1 MSDMHDLLSKNN
13 IHSPIMYLKTF
24 AKWMA
29 FSLLMGIVC
38 GLAGTLFHHT
48 VDYVTEMRTL
58 YHVLLLPFAGLFIVF
73 LYHICGM
80 EHDRGT
86 NTVLEAVQTRSHV
99 PARMAPLIFV
109 ATSLSHAFGGSVG
122 REGAALQ
129 NGASIGNM
137 LGGISNLDDTDKRII
152 TMCGMSALF
161 SALFG
166 TPVAAAIFSMEVA
179 SVGVIYYG
187 AMIPGMIAAIIS
199 YYVADLFGV
208 VPVHFLLEHTPNNS
222 IITTFQT
229 VLAAI
234 LFSLVGILF
243 CITMQQIG
251 KLYRRYF
258 KNPYVRIFVGG
269 CIIAALTLLIGSQ
282 DYNGAGMSII
292 TKAIQGNAKP
302 EAFFIKLL
310 FTALTLGAGFK
321 GGEIIPAFFV
331 GSTFGAAVG
340 PLLGLDPG
348 FCAALGLLGVFC
360 SVVNTPL
367 ATMFLGIELFGTD
380 GLLYFGIVCAITH
393 MLSGNFSLY
402 SSQQIL
408 YNKSKPV
415 YGKVFKP

>member
-1 MSDMHDLLSKNN
+1 MHDMHNLLSKSNT
-13 IHSPIMYLKTF
+13 PIMYLKTF
-24 AKWMA
+24 AKWMVY
-29 FSLLMGIVC
+29 SLIMGVIC
-38 GLAGTLFHHT
+38 GIAGTLFHHT
-48 VDYVTEMRTL
+48 VDYVTEMRTI
-58 YHVLLLPFAGLFIVF
+58 YHVLFLPFAGLIIVF

-80 EHDRGT
+80 DHDRGT

-99 PARMAPLIFV
+99 PARMAPLIFI
-109 ATSLSHAFGGSVG
+109 ATCISHAFGGSVG

-129 NGASIGNM
+129 IGASIGNM
-137 LGGISNLDDTDKRII
+137 LGGISHLEDTDKRII

-187 AMIPGMIAAIIS
+187 AMIPSMIAAIIS
-199 YYVADLFGV
+199 YHVADFFGV
-208 VPVHFLLEHTPNNS
+208 TPVHFLLEATPDS
-222 IITTFQT
+222 SLLTTFQT
-229 VLAAI
+229 VVAAI

-243 CITMQQIG
+243 CIIMQQIT
-251 KLYRRYF
+251 KLYRKYL
-258 KNPYVRIFVGG
+258 KNPYIRVFVGG
-269 CIIAALTLLIGSQ
+269 CIIAALTLICGSQ
-282 DYNGAGMSII
+282 NYNGAGMAII
-292 TKAIQGNAKP
+292 TKAIHGEAQP
-302 EAFFIKLL
+302 EAFIIKLL

-331 GSTFGAAVG
+331 GSTFGAVVG
-340 PLLGLDPG
+340 PFLGFDPG

-367 ATMFLGIELFGTD
+367 ATMFLGIELFGAD

-408 YNKSKPV
+408 YDKSKPI
-415 YGKVFKP
+415 YGKTAKS

>member
-1 MSDMHDLLSKNN
+1 MHDMRHLLSQDN

-29 FSLLMGIVC
+29 FSLIMGIIC
-38 GLAGTLFHHT
+38 GIAGTLFHYI

-58 YHVLLLPFAGLFIVF
+58 YHVLFLPFAGLIIVF
-73 LYHICGM
+73 LYHISGM
-80 EHDRGT
+80 DHDKGT
-86 NTVLEAVQTRSHV
+86 NTVLEAVQTRAHV

-109 ATSLSHAFGGSVG
+109 ATCLSHAFGGSVG

-129 NGASIGNM
+129 IGASIGNM
-137 LGGISNLDDTDKRII
+137 LGGVSHLNDTDKRII

-166 TPVAAAIFSMEVA
+166 TPVAAAIFSLEVA

-187 AMIPGMIAAIIS
+187 AMIPSMIAAIIS
-199 YYVADLFGV
+199 YHVADFFGV
-208 VPVHFLLEHTPNNS
+208 IPVHFLLEHAPNTS
-222 IITTFQT
+222 LLSTFQT
-229 VLAAI
+229 VLLAV

-243 CITMQQIG
+243 CVVMHQIG
-251 KLYRRYF
+251 KLYRKF
-258 KNPYVRIFVGG
+258 IKNSYLRIFAGG
-269 CIIAALTLLIGSQ
+269 CIIAVLTLLLGCQ
-282 DYNGAGMSII
+282 DYNGAGMQII
-292 TKAIQGNAKP
+292 TQAIHGEAKP
-302 EAFFIKLL
+302 EAFIVKLL

-321 GGEIIPAFFV
+321 GGEIIPAFYV
-331 GSTFGAAVG
+331 GSTFGAIAA
-340 PLLGLDPG
+340 PLFGLDAG
-348 FCAALGLLGVFC
+348 FGAALGLLGVFC

-367 ATMFLGIELFGTD
+367 ATMFLGIELFGAD

-408 YNKSKPV
+408 YDKSKPV
-415 YGKVFKP
+415 YDK